1 MGSGNGYWTYMLR
14 RMEPSSK
21 KEKKLDVVP
30 IDNGMSEWRTMWVG
44 GTVEADGVEWLKKND
59 GAKDSVLLM
68 VYPTVGGEFTKRMVD
83 AYDGTTI
90 FCAGTQNA
98 SGFTA
103 FAKETIADWM
113 ARERPEWRLGLQ
125 VPIPSFAGKDE
136 ALFMFEKKDDAVKGD
151 GSA

>member
-1 MGSGNGYWTYMLR
+1 MLI
-14 RMEPSSK
+14 
-21 KEKKLDVVP
+21 KL
-30 IDNGMSEWRTMWVG
+30 
-44 GTVEADGVEWLKKND
+44 A
-59 GAKDSVLLM
+59 
-68 VYPTVGGEFTKRMVD
+68 
-83 AYDGTTI
+83 DGTTI

-113 ARERPEWRLGLQ
+113 ARERPEWRLGPQ

-136 ALFMFEKKDDAVKGD
+136 ALFMFEKKSDAVKGD